1 MREARASVRVLLAL
15 AIGAGA
21 AAPAGAAET
30 APDPDLSTQQMRRA
44 GPVYVQPV
52 AVLKDVGY
60 DTNIRFESPKAEGDT
75 TATVGG
81 AVGLLFLAGNRGGV
95 RLFQEADYVGFGANT
110 DLNHWNGT
118 SRARGV
124 LLLKRAQ
131 LSLEDLFTSVQER
144 PTTEIDQR
152 VRREDHGL
160 TAEMKSR
167 GQSRFGAR
175 AWLREERIAYSS
187 REPGIEDIG
196 DKLNRV
202 EGTLAVIGEARLLPK
217 TTFTLEGDV
226 QRYDF
231 EDRSLGRDS
240 RSTSIL
246 PGVRFDPSA
255 SIQGEIKV
263 GSIAFEAP
271 DQPEN
276 NYHGLVAD
284 SAVSAR
290 LGHAARLKGTYAR
303 GLVFSL
309 LGGNLFFVSDAW
321 TAAYE
326 QFFSRRLSGEVLY
339 GRGLDHYPQPVPIA
353 GPPAFTGIRD
363 DRLTTYGAT
372 VRYRLNDQLTL
383 TATAKRLVRDS
394 SDDSLDRRRDFYA
407 LGTAYA
413 F

>member
-1 MREARASVRVLLAL
+1 MREARGPLRILLTL
-15 AIGAGA
+15 AMAAGT
-21 AAPAGAAET
+21 AAPIGAAE
-30 APDPDLSTQQMRRA
+30 AVPDPDLSTQQMRRA
-44 GPVYVQPV
+44 GPVYIQPV

-81 AVGLLFLAGNRGGV
+81 ALGLLALTGRRGGI
-95 RLFQEADYVGFGANT
+95 RLFQEADYVGFGKNT

-118 SRARGV
+118 SRARGILV
-124 LLLKRAQ
+124 LKRAV
-131 LSLEDLFTSVQER
+131 LSLEDLFTTVQER

-152 VRREDHGL
+152 VRRENHGV
-160 TAEMKSR
+160 TAGVKSQ
-167 GQSRFGAR
+167 GQSRFSAR
-175 AWLREERIAYSS
+175 AWLREERISYSS
-187 REPGIEDIG
+187 HEPGIEDIG
-196 DKLNRV
+196 DRLNRT

-231 EDRSLGRDS
+231 EDPSLGRNA

-271 DQPEN
+271 DQTGSN
-276 NYHGLVAD
+276 FHGLVAD
-284 SAVSAR
+284 AAVSAR
-290 LGHAARLKGTYAR
+290 LGHAARLKGTYDR
-303 GLVFSL
+303 GLVFSIL
-309 LGGNLFFVSDAW
+309 AGNLFFVSDAW

-326 QFFSRRLSGEVLY
+326 QFFSRKLSGEVLY
-339 GRGLDHYPQPVPIA
+339 GRGLNHYPQPVSIA

-363 DRLTTYGAT
+363 DHLTTYAAT
-372 VRYRLNDQLTL
+372 LRYRLSEQLTL

-394 SDDSLDRRRDFYA
+394 TDDSLDRRRDFYA
-407 LGTAYA
+407 VGTVYA